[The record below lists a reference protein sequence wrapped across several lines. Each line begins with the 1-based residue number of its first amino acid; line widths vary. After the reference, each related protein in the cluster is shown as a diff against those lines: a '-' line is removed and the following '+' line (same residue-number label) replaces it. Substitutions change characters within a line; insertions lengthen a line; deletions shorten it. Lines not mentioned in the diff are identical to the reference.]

1 MDSIIFLETHS
12 ASHGC
17 KLENL
22 VKLSNDIEVL
32 AETWSKCK
40 KCKNTIS
47 NYEVLKCIEASK
59 RAGCK
64 KGRASGGMLLY
75 GKSNLKSSI
84 KILKSSNS
92 YVWYEID
99 ENLFYNL
106 PDSIKVC
113 SIYSPP
119 ENSNY
124 YTNAIWDELKA
135 DIFEFTTSTSLFMI
149 IGDSN
154 YYTNAIWDE
163 LKADI

>member
-1 MDSIIFLETHS
+1 MVKSPTNLSIGFHNISGKHS
-12 ASHGC
+12 STHGC

-22 VKLSNDIEVL
+22 VKLNNDIKIL

-47 NYEVLKCIEASK
+47 KYEVLNCIEASK

-75 GKSNLKSSI
+75 CKSNLKPSI
-84 KILKSSNS
+84 KILKASNS
-92 YVWYEID
+92 YIWYEID
-99 ENLFYNL
+99 KSLFHNL
-106 PDSIKVC
+106 PDNIKVC

-124 YTNAIWDELKA
+124 YTNNIWDELKA
-135 DIFEFTTSTSLFMI
+135 DIFEFTTSTSLF
-149 IGDSN
+149 D
-154 YYTNAIWDE
+154 YRR
-163 LKADI
+163 LKCKSR